1 MDTKI
6 LLVGVG
12 GYGALY
18 VNAALQQPR
27 RSISV
32 VGVVDPYAASS
43 RYYDVIVE
51 KGIPIHETLEDFYAK
66 ETADLAV
73 ISTPLQFHAPQ
84 AIYCMEHG
92 SHVLLEKPIAP
103 NLELARKMMAAR
115 DATGKMLAIG
125 YQWCYDEAML
135 RLKADVDAGLLG
147 KPKRLRALVFPPRDL
162 NYYNRGLRWAGKKYD
177 AQGNPIFDS
186 VAANATAHSLENMLW
201 LIGKGYQGAEIE
213 TLEAETARVNDIE
226 MFDTA
231 VIRVRAQGGALLHF
245 VVSHATGRAH
255 PQNPMI
261 DYEFENAVLHYV
273 EGEENLLCARF
284 HDGTEK
290 VYGISNPGGSD
301 LPKLWRAV
309 DVVQGKADL
318 PCPAETAAA
327 HTKAMD
333 LCMKVCPQPHVF
345 TGEDRV
351 MDENMLWVPGLAERL
366 RACYE
371 TWQLP
376 SELGG
381 WTKR

>member
-12 GYGALY
+12 GYGTTY
-18 VNAALQQPR
+18 VNAALLHPQRP
-27 RSISV
+27 ITV
-32 VGVVDPYAASS
+32 VGIVDPYAASS
-43 RYYDVIVE
+43 KLYDVIVE
-51 KGIPIHETLEDFYAK
+51 KGIPIYQSVEDFYAQG
-66 ETADLAV
+66 TADLAA
-73 ISTPLQFHAPQ
+73 ISTPIQFHAQQ

-103 NLELARKMMAAR
+103 NLELAQKMMAAR

-135 RLKADVDAGLLG
+135 RLKADVDAGVLG
-147 KPKRLRALVFPPRDL
+147 KPKRLRALVFAPRDL
-162 NYYNRGLRWAGKKYD
+162 AYYSRGLGWAGKKFD

-226 MFDTA
+226 MYDTA
-231 VIRVRAQGGALLHF
+231 VIRVHAQGGVPLHF

-255 PQNPMI
+255 SQNPMF
-261 DYEFENAVLHYV
+261 DYEFENAVLHYSDG
-273 EGEENLLCARF
+273 GENMLCARF
-284 HDGTEK
+284 RDGTEK
-290 VYGISNPGGSD
+290 QYGSSNPGGG

-309 DVVQGKADL
+309 DVIQGKAEL
-318 PCPAETAAA
+318 PCPAEAAAA
-327 HTKAMD
+327 HTRAMELCLKA
-333 LCMKVCPQPHVF
+333 CPQPHVF
-345 TGEDRV
+345 TGADRV
-351 MDENMLWVPGLAERL
+351 MDEGMLWVPGLAEGL
-366 RACYE
+366 RTCYE

-376 SELGG
+376 SEIGG
-381 WTKR
+381 WQKR